1 MEIIPKEN
9 EAIIKGD
16 ELLKNNE
23 FMKDLS
29 DIMEDPKFNKF
40 FNKWMKTNTDT
51 KVSFIYMKLY
61 NEFKNK
67 GINGEKLDKRINS
80 FIIWKIMTD
89 RNMRP
94 FAINKIEE
102 GKNLFKEFTKFANN
116 NKLLEDSKN

>member
-1 MEIIPKEN
+1 MEIVSKEN
-9 EAIIKGD
+9 EAIIKGE
-16 ELLKNNE
+16 ELLKNNQ

-29 DIMEDPKFNKF
+29 EIMEDPKFNAF
-40 FNKWMKTNTDT
+40 FNKWMKTNTET
-51 KVSFIYMKLY
+51 KISVIYMKLY
-61 NEFKNK
+61 NEFEKK
-67 GINGEKLDKRINS
+67 GINGEKLDKRINA